1 MVLIYYILFTFTL
14 LYSLY
19 FLITGMFAFIKN
31 KHKIGH
37 YDSKNKFAVLVAAR
51 NEEVVIKSLV
61 ESLKAQNYPKDL
73 YDIIVLVN
81 NSSDKT
87 DVVAK
92 KAGAIVID
100 VNKEGVTVKNKGD
113 VLKYAFN
120 RYKDSDYDA
129 YVIFDA
135 DNIVHPNFLTRM
147 NDTIESGYEVAEGFR
162 DSKNLDDNWL
172 SGSYSLFYYI
182 QNFFFNKSRMNV
194 GLSSSIN
201 GTGFMVKRETI
212 NRNGFNPVTLT
223 EDIEFTA
230 MCALNHTKIAFVE
243 DAFTYDEQPVVF
255 KDSWKQR
262 KRWSMGCLQC
272 CKHYDLK
279 LIKKF
284 FKTGNISCLDM
295 CLVFLAPI
303 FQILALVQVIVLNV
317 FQISGLQLYDI
328 FSYLFA
334 SGILFFFILYSS
346 GILTSLFVLLYN
358 HKKARKVIS
367 AILMFA
373 FFILTWIPINIICLV
388 KKNIKW
394 EPIKH
399 NRDVKINS
407 LIQ

>member
-1 MVLIYYILFTFTL
+1 MIVIYYILFSFTL

-31 KHKIGH
+31 KHQIGH

-51 NEEVVIKSLV
+51 NEEIVIKSLV
-61 ESLKAQNYPKDL
+61 ESLKQQNYPKKL

-81 NSSDKT
+81 NSSDHT
-87 DVVAK
+87 DLAAK
-92 KAGAIVID
+92 EAGATVINVD
-100 VNKEGVTVKNKGD
+100 VPVKNKGD
-113 VLKYAFN
+113 VLKYAFH
-120 RYKDSDYDA
+120 KFKESDYDA

-135 DNIVHPNFLTRM
+135 DNIVHPNFLSRM

-212 NRNGFNPVTLT
+212 NRNGFEPVTLT

-243 DAFTYDEQPVVF
+243 DALTYDEQPVVF

-272 CKHYDLK
+272 CKHYDWK
-279 LIKKF
+279 LFKEF
-284 FKTGNISCLDM
+284 LKTGSISCLDM

-303 FQILALVQVIVLNV
+303 FQVLTLVQVIVLNI
-317 FQISGLQLYDI
+317 FRFGGLQLYDI

-334 SGILFFFILYSS
+334 SGIFFFFILYAS
-346 GILTSLFVLLYN
+346 GIVLSLFILLYN
-358 HKKARKVIS
+358 HKKIRRVLGAV
-367 AILMFA
+367 LMFA
-373 FFILTWIPINIICLV
+373 VFILTWIPINIVCLV
-388 KKNIKW
+388 KRNIKW

-399 NRDVKINS
+399 NRDVNINS
-407 LIQ
+407 LLQ